1 MAELV
6 YTLCAVTSIVCAWM
20 LFQAY
25 REGRTRLL
33 FWSSLCFA
41 GLAVNNILTVID
53 LIFVPQADLSALR
66 SAVALLSI
74 GVLVYGLT
82 WQSE

>member
-25 REGRTRLL
+25 RRGRTRLL

-41 GLAVNNILTVID
+41 GLAVNNLLTVID
-53 LIFVPQADLSALR
+53 LIFVPQADFSALR

-82 WQSE
+82 WQSD

>member
-25 REGRTRLL
+25 RGGRTRLL

>member
-25 REGRTRLL
+25 RGGRTRLL

-53 LIFVPQADLSALR
+53 LIFVAEADFTALR
-66 SAVALLSI
+66 SAVALASI

-82 WQSE
+82 WQAD

>member
-25 REGRTRLL
+25 RGGRTRLL

-82 WQSE
+82 WQSD

>member
-20 LFQAY
+20 LFEAY
-25 REGRTRLL
+25 RRGRTRLL

-41 GLAVNNILTVID
+41 GLAVNNILTVVD
-53 LIFVPQADLSALR
+53 LVFVPEADLSALR

-82 WQSE
+82 WQSD